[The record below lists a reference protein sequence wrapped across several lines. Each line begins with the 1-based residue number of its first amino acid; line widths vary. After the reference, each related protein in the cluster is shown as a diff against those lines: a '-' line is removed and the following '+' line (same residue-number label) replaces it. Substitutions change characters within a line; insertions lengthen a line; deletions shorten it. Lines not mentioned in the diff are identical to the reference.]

1 MADFPTYSYIVE
13 QFRTACDEHL
23 AINSFGEG
31 SIDRLDSLTQNVK
44 YPLAFLRPVTS
55 QGMVLNTNGVSGA
68 RSLNFEFLMLDV
80 PQLTDVDVLQ
90 LQSNCEIYIY
100 DIIAYFNLG
109 PASRSQEEYI
119 VLNNI
124 IPLYESFNDRV
135 CGWNANLTINTYGTL
150 DFCNFP
156 KL

>member
-1 MADFPTYSYIVE
+1 MSDFPTYSYIVE
-13 QFRTACDEHL
+13 QFRTACAAHL
-23 AINSFGEG
+23 AINEFGEG

-44 YPLAFLRPVTS
+44 YPLAFLRPIQSNGIT
-55 QGMVLNTNGVSGA
+55 LNPNGVSGA
-68 RSLNFEFLMLDV
+68 RTLNFEFYMMDV

-90 LQSNCEIYIY
+90 LQSNCEIYLY

-109 PASRSQEEYI
+109 SYQQLEFI
-119 VLNNI
+119 TLNSI
-124 IPLYESFNDRV
+124 SPLYEAFNDRV
-135 CGWNANLTINTYGTL
+135 AGWMGNITVNTQATL

>member
-1 MADFPTYSYIVE
+1 MSDFPSYQFIVE
-13 QFRTACDEHL
+13 QFRTACAEHL

-44 YPLAFLRPVTS
+44 YPLAFLRPLTS
-55 QGMVLNTNGVSGA
+55 QGMILNQNGVSGA
-68 RSLNFEFLMLDV
+68 RALNFELIMMDV
-80 PQLTDVDVLQ
+80 PQLTDVDVLK
-90 LQSNCEIYIY
+90 LQSQCEIYIY
-100 DIIAYFNLG
+100 DIIAYLNLG
-109 PASRSQEEYI
+109 SVQQLEFV

-124 IPLYESFNDRV
+124 TPLYESFNDRV
-135 CGWNANLTINTYGTL
+135 AGWNANITVNTYGTL

>member
-1 MADFPTYSYIVE
+1 MSDFPTYSYIVD
-13 QFRTACDEHL
+13 QFRAACAAHL
-23 AINSFGEG
+23 AINEFGEG

-44 YPLAFLRPVTS
+44 YPLAFLRPIQSNGIT
-55 QGMVLNTNGVSGA
+55 LNANGVSGA
-68 RSLNFEFLMLDV
+68 RTLNFEFYMMDV

-90 LQSNCEIYIY
+90 LQSNCEIYLY

-109 PASRSQEEYI
+109 SYQQEEFI
-119 VLNNI
+119 TLNSI
-124 IPLYESFNDRV
+124 SPLYEAFNDRV
-135 CGWNANLTINTYGTL
+135 AGWVGNITINTQATL

>member
-1 MADFPTYSYIVE
+1 MSDFPSYQFIVE

-44 YPLAFLRPVTS
+44 YPLAFLRPLTS
-55 QGMVLNTNGVSGA
+55 QGMILNQNGVSGA
-68 RSLNFEFLMLDV
+68 RALNFELIMMDV
-80 PQLTDVDVLQ
+80 PQLTDIDVLK
-90 LQSNCEIYIY
+90 LQSQCEIYIY
-100 DIIAYFNLG
+100 DIIAYLNLG
-109 PASRSQEEYI
+109 SVQQLEFI

-124 IPLYESFNDRV
+124 TPLYESFNDRV
-135 CGWNANLTINTYGTL
+135 AGWNANITVNTYGTL

>member
-13 QFRTACDEHL
+13 QFRAACASHL
-23 AINSFGEG
+23 AINEFGEG

-44 YPLAFLRPVTS
+44 YPLAFLRPIQSNGIT
-55 QGMVLNTNGVSGA
+55 LNQNGVSGA
-68 RSLNFEFLMLDV
+68 RSLNFEFYMMDV

-90 LQSNCEIYIY
+90 LQSNTEIYLY

-109 PASRSQEEYI
+109 SFQQLEFI
-119 VLNNI
+119 TLNSI
-124 IPLYESFNDRV
+124 SPLYEAFNDRV
-135 CGWNANLTINTYGTL
+135 AGWVGNITINTQATL

>member
-1 MADFPTYSYIVE
+1 MDFPTYQQIVD
-13 QFRTACDEHL
+13 QFELACDQHL
-23 AINSFGEG
+23 GIHTFAEG
-31 SIDRLDSLTQNVK
+31 SIDRLDSLLQNVK
-44 YPLAFLRPVTS
+44 YTFAFLRPLQST
-55 QGMVLNTNGVSGA
+55 GMVLNQNGVSGA
-68 RSLNFEFLMLDV
+68 RTLNFEFYMMDV
-80 PQLTDVDVLQ
+80 PQLTDTDVLR
-90 LQSNCEIYIY
+90 LQSQCEIYIY

-135 CGWNANLTINTYGTL
+135 CGWNANITVNTYGTL

>member
-1 MADFPTYSYIVE
+1 MADFPTYAYIVE
-13 QFRTACDEHL
+13 QFRTACAEHL

-31 SIDRLDSLTQNVK
+31 SIDSLDSLTQNVK
-44 YPLAFLRPVTS
+44 YPLAFLRPLNS

-68 RSLNFEFLMLDV
+68 RALNFELFMLDV
-80 PQLTDVDVLQ
+80 PQLTDTDVLQ
-90 LQSNCEIYIY
+90 LQSQTEIYLY

-109 PASRSQEEYI
+109 DDQQLEYI
-119 VLNNI
+119 TLNSI
-124 IPLYESFNDRV
+124 TPLYESFNDRV
-135 CGWNANLTINTYGTL
+135 CGWNANITVNTYGTL

>member
-1 MADFPTYSYIVE
+1 MADFPTYQYIVE

-44 YPLAFLRPVTS
+44 YPLAFLRPLNS
-55 QGMVLNTNGVSGA
+55 QGMVLNQNGVSGTRA
-68 RSLNFEFLMLDV
+68 LNFELFMLDV
-80 PQLTDVDVLQ
+80 PQLTDTDVLQ
-90 LQSNCEIYIY
+90 LQSQTEIYIY

-109 PASRSQEEYI
+109 DDQQLEFI
-119 VLNNI
+119 TLNSI
-124 IPLYESFNDRV
+124 TPLYESFNDRV
-135 CGWNANLTINTYGTL
+135 CGWNANITVNTYGTL